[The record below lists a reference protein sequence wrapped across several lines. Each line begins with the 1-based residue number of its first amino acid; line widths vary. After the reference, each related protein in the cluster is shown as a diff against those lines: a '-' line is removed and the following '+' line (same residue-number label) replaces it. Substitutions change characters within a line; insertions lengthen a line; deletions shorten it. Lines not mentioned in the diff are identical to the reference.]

1 VEPGEQGYA
10 ELRLAKPI
18 VAAWGQRFILRRA
31 SPSLTVA
38 GGVILDPGIDPR
50 RRIPDLAGR
59 AGPLDSADEE
69 ARLAA
74 YLAER
79 NEIDASPLGA
89 AWKVGVPP
97 ARYAALVAQLSAAGI
112 LVPIGARDSK
122 RLVHRRRLESLM
134 AAVMKRIRLELQAHQ
149 PRRALPRRMLQTACQ
164 NLAPPELVEA
174 AFEKLVK
181 EQQLVRVGENIG
193 PADAQVQLSKN
204 QTALRSKLL
213 DQIAQG
219 GLTPPNVKE
228 LAQTL
233 GQKPEQLQ
241 PLLTLCIEDGLLVE
255 VGAGQ
260 YYPPAALERARA
272 ICQTK
277 LAHSGEATMSQLRE
291 AWGVTRKYSVPLCEW
306 FDARGL
312 TVRAGDLR
320 RPGPALGKPLVE

>member
-1 VEPGEQGYA
+1 
-10 ELRLAKPI
+10 
-18 VAAWGQRFILRRA
+18 VAAWGQRYILRRA

-59 AGPLDSADEE
+59 AGTLDTADEE

-97 ARYAALVAQLSAAGI
+97 ARYAALVAQLSAAEVLI
-112 LVPIGARDSK
+112 PIGRDSK
-122 RLVHRRRLESLM
+122 RLVHRLRLEALM

-181 EQQLVRVGENIG
+181 EQQLVRVGANIG

-204 QTALRSKLL
+204 QIAIRAKLL

-228 LAQTL
+228 LAQAL

-241 PLLTLCIEDGLLVE
+241 PLLTLCIEDGLLVD
-255 VGAGQ
+255 VGAGL
-260 YYPPAALERARA
+260 YYPPAALERART
-272 ICQTK
+272 ICQTT
-277 LAHSGEATMSQLRE
+277 LAQSGEATMSQFRE

-312 TVRAGDLR
+312 TIRAGDLR
-320 RPGPALGKPLVE
+320 RPGPALAKPLAE